1 MMEESELLTKNE
13 GMDLDLA
20 DSQSCQDPT
29 LSTLYLEHLSL
40 DYMLNFLTFQFY
52 SNVTSE

>member
-40 DYMLNFLTFQFY
+40 DYMLYFLTFQFY